1 MRTRD
6 GNVCR
11 AATIQLFN
19 FGRRF
24 GQRRAVV
31 EKLLKHAP
39 RRVVEQVVAAFAHG
53 LGFNVEEAHI
63 APNRDAIDRAEPPY
77 LAVGNDRQFFAL
89 ANSLGDPDLARD
101 PRFATNTAR
110 VTHRNELKGRLDALL
125 VCRDAHEWQEILT
138 TAGVP
143 CGPINSIPDAFALA
157 KALGLPALVDIAR
170 PEGPMARQVANP
182 VTLTRTPVSYRSA
195 PPPVDSDRAAV
206 LALLN
211 MST

>member
-1 MRTRD
+1 M
-6 GNVCR
+6 GN
-11 AATIQLFN
+11 
-19 FGRRF
+19 
-24 GQRRAVV
+24 
-31 EKLLKHAP
+31 
-39 RRVVEQVVAAFAHG
+39 AHPS
-53 LGFNVEEAHI
+53 I
-63 APNRDAIDRAEPPY
+63 APYEVYQAQDRPLV

-157 KALGLPALVDIAR
+157 KALGLPALVDIPR
-170 PEGPMARQVANP
+170 PDGPSARQVANP
-182 VTLTRTPVSYRSA
+182 VALAQTPVSYRSA
-195 PPPVDSDRAAV
+195 PSPVDSDRAAV